1 MSGDQFRKC
10 KCSAVQWPTAATK
23 LKFRRTAQM
32 KTIWNSVC
40 LLIEIYRNVLYCVVP
55 SICCSCSLVTRTSRA
70 QRAQVLLKHSDVPFA
85 EAILSCARLLLAKAL
100 LDPIRLVLMI
110 LTWHIVTHCDTMWS
124 IPRKTLPHGKPPG
137 LGSSR
142 VIQRLPASSSILM
155 YSYVF
160 NKLLINSIYSHD
172 WEDHMSTSTHRITL
186 NHTRNN
192 PKLLTPWIPA
202 VAYFC
207 SSLVDYSAC
216 FDPLY
221 LIERETRQLFM
232 VIDLPV
238 SLHSFSLQFSCTV
251 GSNDFMKYIRTYKWL
266 LWSFM

>member
-110 LTWHIVTHCDTMWS
+110 LTWHIVTQCGQSREKRCHMES
-124 IPRKTLPHGKPPG
+124 HQASGHLV
-137 LGSSR
+137 SSKGF
-142 VIQRLPASSSILM
+142 QHLPAFSCIHM
-155 YSYVF
+155 YS
-160 NKLLINSIYSHD
+160 IN
-172 WEDHMSTSTHRITL
+172 
-186 NHTRNN
+186 
-192 PKLLTPWIPA
+192 
-202 VAYFC
+202 F
-207 SSLVDYSAC
+207 
-216 FDPLY
+216 
-221 LIERETRQLFM
+221 
-232 VIDLPV
+232 
-238 SLHSFSLQFSCTV
+238 
-251 GSNDFMKYIRTYKWL
+251 
-266 LWSFM
+266 